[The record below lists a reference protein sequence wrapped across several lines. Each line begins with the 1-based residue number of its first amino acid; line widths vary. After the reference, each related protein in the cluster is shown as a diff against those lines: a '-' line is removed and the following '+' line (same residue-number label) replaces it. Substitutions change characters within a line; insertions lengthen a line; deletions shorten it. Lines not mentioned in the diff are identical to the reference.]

1 MNSYIFFNDVK
12 IYKFKARDS
21 EINLAPIW
29 LGNVSKDFSADKV
42 KKTGLWRYF
51 YDVSLDRIDLDD
63 ILDIYRYLL
72 VKGNMK

>member
-29 LGNVSKDFSADKV
+29 LGNISKDFSADKV
-42 KKTGLWRYF
+42 KKTGL
-51 YDVSLDRIDLDD
+51 
-63 ILDIYRYLL
+63 
-72 VKGNMK
+72 